1 MKNASMRVAARG
13 SYLLSISVRGL
24 TFWAPLFIA
33 RRHSLPPTLLQTMQF
48 DGDDGLSRQQLRM
61 QKNRIIK
68 YVEQLVPLSVLEAG
82 ALIMCMQVDSP
93 VHGSTYHTVISIVF
107 PLPEYDGFQF
117 IEGIK
122 ESGEGG
128 TYRITIYRPIIDVTR
143 DDVLDAFPEQFPGG
157 RRTMERLAYRARDVA
172 ISHIQQDFG
181 EGNADSKREITQF
194 VIDSLQRYLERECV
208 PPPMGKAFPISP
220 EEEVIAAVAKTNVQR
235 KEYTKTRKK
244 VEKIVKA
251 RDQQEQE
258 HQQALH
264 AQQQQEEE
272 VAASP
277 PPTPTKQNHS
287 NDDDDSD
294 PFENVNN
301 PLRYQDP
308 PGDRVSVIGVPSV
321 VGVPSIAERNERT
334 GTAEVSTSPR
344 RIDGAAEEP
353 EPGNGGRRKISL
365 KKMLRKKM
373 QP

>member
-1 MKNASMRVAARG
+1 
-13 SYLLSISVRGL
+13 
-24 TFWAPLFIA
+24 
-33 RRHSLPPTLLQTMQF
+33 
-48 DGDDGLSRQQLRM
+48 
-61 QKNRIIK
+61 
-68 YVEQLVPLSVLEAG
+68 
-82 ALIMCMQVDSP
+82 
-93 VHGSTYHTVISIVF
+93 
-107 PLPEYDGFQF
+107 
-117 IEGIK
+117 
-122 ESGEGG
+122 
-128 TYRITIYRPIIDVTR
+128 
-143 DDVLDAFPEQFPGG
+143 
-157 RRTMERLAYRARDVA
+157 MERLAYRARDVA

-194 VIDSLQRYLERECV
+194 VIDSLQRYLERDCV

-220 EEEVIAAVAKTNVQR
+220 EEEEVIAAVAKTNIQR

-244 VEKIVKA
+244 VEKTVKA

-264 AQQQQEEE
+264 AQQQQKE

-277 PPTPTKQNHS
+277 PPTPTKQNYS
-287 NDDDDSD
+287 NDDDDDDSD

-308 PGDRVSVIGVPSV
+308 PGERVSVMGVPSV
-321 VGVPSIAERNERT
+321 VGVPSIVERNERA
-334 GTAEVSTSPR
+334 GTAEISTLPR
-344 RIDGAAEEP
+344 RIDGATQGTEEPEP